1 MANAIDREMFT
12 YFMQLNDAEKKSVV
26 ELLKTFMKS
35 RKVQSGGI
43 SIEQYNKEL
52 DEAMER
58 VGRGEYTT
66 FEELEKEMKLW

>member
-1 MANAIDREMFT
+1 MSKAIDREMYA
-12 YFMQLNDAEKKSVV
+12 YFMQLSDAEKKSVV

-35 RKVQSGGI
+35 RKIPSDRMTK
-43 SIEQYNKEL
+43 EQYNREI

-66 FEELEKEMKLW
+66 FEDLEKEMKTW